1 MRVRT
6 QTYKTDTVICTI
18 TSTKAKRF
26 GMGFFSIFVSFSFV
40 VFCIHLG
47 QWNRNLLAFLLNKNK
62 LHYDLHLIAYP
73 LQCLSVALQ
82 WALQKN
88 VIFTQGCCYC
98 HLVLKLFVC
107 RLSLLLIFPL
117 PSLTPQNLILFVL
130 VFITNIHRSY
140 PMGWFQV
147 FNTAYREINTN
158 ETLQ

>member
-1 MRVRT
+1 MRVRP
-6 QTYKTDTVICTI
+6 QTYKTDTVTCTI

-26 GMGFFSIFVSFSFV
+26 EVDFFGKFISFIFV
-40 VFCIHLG
+40 VFCIHFG
-47 QWNRNLLAFLLNKNK
+47 QWNIQAFLLKKNK
-62 LHYDLHLIAYP
+62 LSYDLHLIAYP

-88 VIFTQGCCYC
+88 VIFTQRYCYC

-107 RLSLLLIFPL
+107 CLSLLLILSL
-117 PSLTPQNLILFVL
+117 PSLTPQNLIPLVL

-140 PMGWFQV
+140 PMGWF
-147 FNTAYREINTN
+147 NTAYREINTN